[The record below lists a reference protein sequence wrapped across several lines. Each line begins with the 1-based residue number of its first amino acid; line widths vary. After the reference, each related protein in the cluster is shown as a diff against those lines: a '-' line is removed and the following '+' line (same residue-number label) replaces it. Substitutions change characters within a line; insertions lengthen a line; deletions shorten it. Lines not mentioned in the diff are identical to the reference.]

1 MSGLTI
7 WWRVLMIFV
16 LANSTHHCF
25 SQDTKVRAGFVDD
38 STRVGDDVVFYLT
51 ARYPKTTQLVFP
63 DSTFVFSPFELRKKD
78 YFPTRTSDSTSY
90 DSAVYFLR
98 TFEVQPAQ
106 SLRLPVFIVN
116 ALDCT
121 RVYSNR
127 DTIGLRVVV
136 SDLPDSLTADLPLKP
151 TTAYQRVQ
159 LETNIGLILIIISF
173 VVALAGIGWVV
184 FGPAL
189 RRFHKLRRLRKTHE
203 AFSASYESH
212 IKKIR
217 SGFSPVAAEAAMVEW
232 KKYMEEISRRPY
244 TKLTTRETMRLE
256 KDELLGRN
264 LSLLDSAVYG
274 YNTNVMDSLT
284 SLKDYADRRF
294 NQVLEDVKNG

>member
-1 MSGLTI
+1 
-7 WWRVLMIFV
+7 MIFI
-16 LANSTHHCF
+16 LATSAHYGF
-25 SQDTKVRAGFVDD
+25 SQDAKVRAGFVDD

-51 ARYPKTTQLVFP
+51 ATYPKTTQVVFP
-63 DSTFVFSPFELRKKD
+63 DSTFIFSPFELRKKD
-78 YFPTRTSDSTSY
+78 YFPTRTRDSISY

-116 ALDCT
+116 AIDCT

-127 DTIGLRVVV
+127 DTVGLRAVV
-136 SDLPDSLTADLPLKP
+136 SDLPDSLTADLPLKS
-151 TTAYQRVQ
+151 TTAYQRVD
-159 LETNIGLILIIISF
+159 LEVNAGLIAIIVFFAIVFTGIS
-173 VVALAGIGWVV
+173 WVV
-184 FGPAL
+184 FGPAV
-189 RRFHKLRRLRKTHE
+189 RRFYKLRRLRKTHE
-203 AFSASYESH
+203 AFSSSYENH
-212 IKKIR
+212 IRKIQTE
-217 SGFSPVAAEAAMVEW
+217 FSPVTAEAAMVEW

-264 LSLLDSAVYG
+264 LSVLDSAVYG
-274 YNTNVMDSLT
+274 YNTNVMESLT